1 MRIKDVNSKKFDVLR
16 KKKIDLKSCPICAH
30 LDAEVKLS
38 MKFYG
43 KNAST
48 VYVEC
53 NQCGRKTGYHPAVTC
68 FNDIEQHRYGS
79 WIIEKSLMHA
89 IYSAIEE
96 WNGERRTENEKS

>member
-1 MRIKDVNSKKFDVLR
+1 MSIKDVNSKKFDVLH
-16 KKKIDLKSCPICAH
+16 KKKIDLKSCPICSH

-43 KNAST
+43 KEAST

-53 NQCGRKTGYHPAVTC
+53 KQCGRKTGYHPAVTC
-68 FNDIEQHRYGS
+68 FNDTEQHRFGS
-79 WIIEKSLMHA
+79 WITDKSLMHA

-96 WNGERRTENEKS
+96 WNGERRSENEG